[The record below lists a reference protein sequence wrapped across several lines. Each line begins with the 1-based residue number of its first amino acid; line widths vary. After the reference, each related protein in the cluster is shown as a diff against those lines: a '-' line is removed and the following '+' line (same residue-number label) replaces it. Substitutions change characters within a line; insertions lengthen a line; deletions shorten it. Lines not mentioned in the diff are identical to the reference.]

1 MYVDGVACYNG
12 LSKKAECKVKH
23 LIGHESYNKV
33 EHLNTV
39 NSIHSMIRRNYAFY
53 RGVATKYLNR
63 YMALFLFMR
72 GLKDMDSRKKTETL
86 IGTIKWFH
94 CHISRES
101 LKEQHLFSVN
111 ACY

>member
-1 MYVDGVACYNG
+1 
-12 LSKKAECKVKH
+12 
-23 LIGHESYNKV
+23 
-33 EHLNTV
+33 
-39 NSIHSMIRRNYAFY
+39 
-53 RGVATKYLNR
+53 VATKYLNR

-72 GLKDMDSRKKTETL
+72 RLKDMDSRKKTETL

-111 ACY
+111 AALRTYLWVKITCMNLKCPLYKRIFDTSFLCSAMVYGYLNM

>member
-1 MYVDGVACYNG
+1 
-12 LSKKAECKVKH
+12 
-23 LIGHESYNKV
+23 
-33 EHLNTV
+33 
-39 NSIHSMIRRNYAFY
+39 
-53 RGVATKYLNR
+53 VATKYLNR

-72 GLKDMDSRKKTETL
+72 RLKDMDSRKKTETL

-94 CHISRES
+94 CHITGES